1 MRWISGALALAVGL
15 AGPAQAERLY
25 SVWKLEP
32 TTETGSIA
40 YQPDK
45 PILIQR
51 LLPYE
56 AVRLKEPA
64 RIKKKKQLNANVILF
79 KVYQADGQAAYCTL
93 KDQSTG
99 HTSKSLFIPVLDRRP
114 CLVDEDGDGVF
125 DKHFSVFDKY
135 GSALT
140 PSGNLSK
147 AKDIY
152 APAAYEQVESS
163 EFPVFR
169 GFTFHLINADNPRK
183 RTIGIGYDNG
193 RGYTA
198 WENRTLDSTPES
210 PTALNVRVSDVR
222 VQNGSG
228 SLNVQVDPNVFIV
241 GTSAGTFTV
250 SDLPAF
256 VQKAS

>member
-1 MRWISGALALAVGL
+1 MRLLLGAFTLAVGFT
-15 AGPAQAERLY
+15 APAQAEKLY
-25 SVWKLEP
+25 SVWRLEP

-40 YQPDK
+40 YDDGK
-45 PILIQR
+45 PILVQR

-64 RIKKKKQLNANVILF
+64 RIKKKKQLNADVVLF
-79 KVYQADGQAAYCTL
+79 KVYQADGKAAYCTL

-99 HTSKSLFIPVLDRRP
+99 HTSKSLFIPALDKRP
-114 CLVDEDGDGVF
+114 CLVDEDGDGIF
-125 DKHFSVFDKY
+125 DKRFSVFDKY

-147 AKDIY
+147 AKKLY
-152 APAAYEQVESS
+152 APAAYERVAPS

-169 GFTFHLINADNPRK
+169 GFSFYLLDPEDPSK
-183 RTIGIGYDNG
+183 RAIGIGYDNG
-193 RGYTA
+193 RGYTS
-198 WENRTLDSTPES
+198 WENRSPDSTPEV
-210 PTALNVRVSDVR
+210 PTALNVRVSEVT

-228 SLNVQVDPNVFIV
+228 TLNVQVDPTVFIV
-241 GTSAGTFTV
+241 GTSGGTFFV

-256 VQKAS
+256 VETAS

>member
-1 MRWISGALALAVGL
+1 MALAVGL
-15 AGPAQAERLY
+15 VGPAHAEKLY
-25 SVWKLEP
+25 SVWTLEP
-32 TTETGSIA
+32 TTEIGSVT
-40 YQPDK
+40 YQSGE
-45 PILIQR
+45 PILVQR

-99 HTSKSLFIPVLDRRP
+99 HTSKSLFIPVLDKRP

-125 DKHFSVFDKY
+125 DKRFSVFDKY

-147 AKDIY
+147 AKDLY
-152 APAAYEQVESS
+152 APAAYEKVAPS

-169 GFTFHLINADNPRK
+169 GFSFYLKNPESQRK
-183 RTIGIGYDNG
+183 REIGIEYDNG
-193 RGYTA
+193 RGYNG
-198 WENRTLDSTPES
+198 WMNRSPDSTPEM
-210 PTALNVRVSDVR
+210 PTALNVRVSEVTIR
-222 VQNGSG
+222 NGLG
-228 SLNVQVDPNVFIV
+228 TLNVQVDPTVFIV
-241 GTSAGTFTV
+241 GTSGGTFYV

-256 VQKAS
+256 VETAS